1 MIFNGQGDDLQRIGG
16 KPSVTWTLKLETRV
30 TEGLLGTPPAL
41 ARLCAT
47 VRAGGWVCG
56 FCGRGGGARRRRTV
70 HTVSVRVQLVS
81 TRVTTRQRGNPSL
94 RSFFVHSPRPA
105 CSGSLIRTQGN
116 DGVLSVQASAKILLS
131 HSLRAPRRARS
142 YNVTSFIVR
151 AAPWRHARRHAAPA
165 VPRPCAAQPEGF
177 CNLGRSRKARGA
189 LP

>member
-56 FCGRGGGARRRRTV
+56 FCGRPGGGAEAENST
-70 HTVSVRVQLVS
+70 HGQCQGTTRVNACHNAS
-81 TRVTTRQRGNPSL
+81 TRQSKPSIL
-94 RSFFVHSPRPA
+94 FVHSPRPA

-116 DGVLSVQASAKILLS
+116 DGVLQASAKILLS

-142 YNVTSFIVR
+142 YNVTTFIVR

>member
-16 KPSVTWTLKLETRV
+16 KPSVTWTLKLETQV

-47 VRAGGWVCG
+47 VRAGGWVLWP
-56 FCGRGGGARRRRTV
+56 GGGARRRRTV

-116 DGVLSVQASAKILLS
+116 AVQASAKILLS

-142 YNVTSFIVR
+142 YNVTTFIVR

>member
-16 KPSVTWTLKLETRV
+16 KPSVTWTLKLETQV

-56 FCGRGGGARRRRTV
+56 FCGRGGVRGGGEQYTRS
-70 HTVSVRVQLVS
+70 VSGYNSCQRVSQ
-81 TRVTTRQRGNPSL
+81 RVNAAIPSL

-116 DGVLSVQASAKILLS
+116 DGVLAVQASAKILLS

-142 YNVTSFIVR
+142 YNVTTFIVR